1 MADNLSTSGVLSG
14 LEQEV
19 PFELAGLGG
28 VAIQIQGS
36 FTGTISFEATVQ
48 GYEYAP
54 FRVTPSDSSTATEDA
69 TAPGLWTGS
78 TVGYLRIRARMSAY
92 STGRATVFFRAIL
105 PPPGGAGGGGG
116 TGSDVNLIEVGGE
129 SISLGQTTMANSLP
143 VVIASDQGPIDVTGA
158 GTASDFGDPF
168 PAEGTAI
175 GINDPGGTM
184 QPLSAETLD
193 FDSGAG
199 TVAQTIMGI
208 ALPGSGGPVAGG
220 TPTNPLR
227 VDEPGTYFTYHYD
240 STNTAVTDAEVKAAP
255 AAGFQ
260 IVVTSVAFSSGT
272 GTAINIFFEEGAT
285 KVLGPWYL
293 EAVAGRG
300 VIWVGHKK
308 ITAAT
313 ALTVTTSIGN
323 AQSIDVQGYVQAV

>member
-36 FTGTISFEATVQ
+36 FTGTVSFEATVQ

-54 FRVTPSDSSTATEDA
+54 FRVTPSDSSTATDDA

-116 TGSDVNLIEVGGE
+116 VGSDVNLIEVGGE
-129 SISLGQTTMANSLP
+129 SIALGQATMADSFP
-143 VVIASDQGPIDVTGA
+143 VTMASDQSAIAVTGA

-168 PAEGTAI
+168 PAAGTAI

-193 FDSGAG
+193 YDTGAG
-199 TVAQTIMGI
+199 TVAQTVMGI
-208 ALPGSGGPVAGG
+208 ALPGDLGPVAGG
-220 TPTNPLR
+220 TSTFPIY
-227 VDEPGTYFTYHYD
+227 VQPGP
-240 STNTAVTDAEVKAAP
+240 AVTVHLDGSSAYTDQAVIADPGDGMQAVITNIIGSTGAA
-255 AAGFQ
+255 
-260 IVVTSVAFSSGT
+260 
-272 GTAINIFFEEGAT
+272 TALNFFLEEGAT
-285 KVLGPWYL
+285 KIFGPIYL

-300 VIWVGHKK
+300 FASGPIYLPC
-308 ITAAT
+308 TAST
-313 ALTVTTSIGN
+313 AVTLTSSANI
-323 AQSIDVQGYVQAV
+323 AQSYQISYFLKAV